1 MADSRESFRNCD
13 DHTLATIFANEI
25 GDTSVPKANLSA
37 RADIRYAAELLLGV
51 VEHPLLAGTTE
62 EIRRRIAASLQI
74 SLDGEQ
80 DA

>member
-1 MADSRESFRNCD
+1 MVDSEKSFRNCD
-13 DHTLATIFANEI
+13 NHTLATIFANEI

-51 VEHPLLAGTTE
+51 VEHPLLASTTE

-74 SLDGEQ
+74 SPNGEQ